1 MDNGRE
7 KSDYDSRPRHVEKSE
22 GSSKAI
28 NGEIV
33 EEPTENAA
41 SENARAEEEISDRSK
56 ELVSAAKV
64 LDQASPEELEEAGII
79 AVSETQMVSFS
90 GILPHPSVFKEYD
103 KDTQEWIK
111 ECSGAFTID
120 ESKRQDRLVD
130 NEIRQSNKSFN
141 VSTFLIILSLVLS
154 IVCYLI
160 SSNPWLS
167 GLFVSYPIVSV
178 IGNVISPV
186 FSKSSNHNDKK
197 KN

>member
-7 KSDYDSRPRHVEKSE
+7 KSDYNSRPRHIEESD
-22 GSSKAI
+22 GSSKAF
-28 NGEIV
+28 NGEIT
-33 EEPTENAA
+33 EESAENAT
-41 SENARAEEEISDRSK
+41 SENARTEKELSDRSK
-56 ELVSAAKV
+56 ELVLAAET
-64 LDQASPEELEEAGII
+64 LDQASPEELEAAGII

-90 GILPHPSVFKEYD
+90 GILPHPSVFSEYD

-111 ECSGAFTID
+111 QCSGAFTID

-130 NEIRQSNKSFN
+130 NEIKQANKSFN
-141 VSTFLIILSLVLS
+141 VSTFLIILSLALS

-186 FSKSSNHNDKK
+186 FSKSSNHKDKK
-197 KN
+197 IN